1 MINSSAEFELMVC
14 PNGRATADEYLYQG
28 NIWIE
33 GRENSKYTLKFINRT
48 PLRINVV
55 FSVDGLD
62 TIKGQPAGPQSEGY
76 VVNGNDSIEVPGWTL
91 DNNAAASFYFA
102 KAGKAYVAAS
112 GNNTSNT
119 GVIGAMVFKEMP
131 QAYAYPYYPPYR
143 TTGIFSTSGG
153 TGVGGQIYNQTS
165 NMKAPGVSISEVDYS
180 MMPMNIA
187 AQSMGDATSAV
198 AQISSVITRSISPVS
213 QEVGTGFGD
222 AVTFNTYQVSF
233 KRLNETVPDAIL
245 AIYYN
250 TAKNLQKMGINIRTV
265 HTKYDNSS
273 ANPFP
278 SYRPGC
284 KPPPGWTS

>member
-1 MINSSAEFELMVC
+1 MINSSSEFELVVC
-14 PNGRATADEYLYQG
+14 PNGRAAADEYLHQG

-33 GRENSKYTLKFINRT
+33 GRESSKYTLKFFNRT
-48 PLRINVV
+48 PFRVNVV

-91 DNNAAASFYFA
+91 DGNSVAGFFFA
-102 KAGKAYVAAS
+102 KAGRAYVAAS

-119 GVIGAMVFKEMP
+119 GVIGAMVFRERSM
-131 QAYAYPYYPPYR
+131 AYASPYYPQGYR
-143 TTGIFSTSGG
+143 GMTGWNNNTR
-153 TGVGGQIYNQTS
+153 IYNQS
-165 NMKAPGVSISEVDYS
+165 SSMKSPGVSVTEVDYS
-180 MMPMNIA
+180 VMPQNMMS
-187 AQSMGDATSAV
+187 QSIGDAIAQETSAI
-198 AQISSVITRSISPVS
+198 ATSSVGMRSISPVS
-213 QEVGTGFGD
+213 QDVGTGFGD
-222 AVTFNTYQVSF
+222 AVTFNTYKVSF
-233 KRLNETVPDAIL
+233 NRLNENTPDTIL

-265 HTKYDNSS
+265 YNKYDNSS

-278 SYRPGC
+278 SYQPTGC